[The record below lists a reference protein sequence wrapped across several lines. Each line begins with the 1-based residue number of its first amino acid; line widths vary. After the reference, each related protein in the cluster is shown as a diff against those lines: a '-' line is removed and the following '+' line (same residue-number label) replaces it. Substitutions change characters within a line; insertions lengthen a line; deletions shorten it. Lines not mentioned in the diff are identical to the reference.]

1 MVVWLYGCDASKA
14 LPMHVAPID
23 IAAAATMRYALWTM
37 QAYLDRDLPL
47 ESVGVELDPSGGHSS
62 LKKKVSPGW

>member
-23 IAAAATMRYALWTM
+23 MRYALWTM

-62 LKKKVSPGW
+62 TLL